1 MKNFTKRIYIYR
13 VCDFF
18 HKGSGKGGSIINKQL
33 GGRKNMMEGRG
44 YNYDREAMMELLKR
58 NNVPYVEVKIH
69 LDGVQRESSPI
80 GHIADSFEMLVN
92 SLLGDIVM
100 TASSDAGHLLSY
112 YTQLLDNLCRLSGL
126 IMNEEGRLERLKEGL
141 DKMIRK
147 HKEGGKEEEEEEE
160 EEGKTEVPQ
169 IFLNAFMEG
178 KEEGK
183 EGGEEEEEGGS
194 IEEERKEDEGGKEG
208 SVEGE
213 EEGREEAG
221 EGKEG
226 KGE

>member
-1 MKNFTKRIYIYR
+1 
-13 VCDFF
+13 
-18 HKGSGKGGSIINKQL
+18 
-33 GGRKNMMEGRG
+33 MMEGRRHS
-44 YNYDREAMMELLKR
+44 YDRDSMMEMLKR
-58 NNVPYVEVKIH
+58 NNVPYVDVHIH
-69 LDGVQRESSPI
+69 LDGVQRENSPI

-112 YTQLLDNLCRLSGL
+112 YTQLLDNLCSLSGL
-126 IMNEEGRLERLKEGL
+126 IMNEEGRVERLKETM
-141 DKMIRK
+141 DKMIKDHGK
-147 HKEGGKEEEEEEE
+147 HKEGGKEEEE
-160 EEGKTEVPQ
+160 GRKTEVPQ
-169 IFLNAFMEG
+169 IFLNAFKEEEEEEEG
-178 KEEGK
+178 RKEAIVNNFTNEEEEGK
-183 EGGEEEEEGGS
+183 EGGKEEGEGGS
-194 IEEERKEDEGGKEG
+194 TEEGKEEVEGSKGG

>member
-1 MKNFTKRIYIYR
+1 VKFFTKRIYIYR

-18 HKGSGKGGSIINKQL
+18 HKGSGNGRSIIDKPI

-112 YTQLLDNLCRLSGL
+112 HTQLLDNLCRLSGL

-147 HKEGGKEEEEEEE
+147 HKEGGEEE
-160 EEGKTEVPQ
+160 EEGRKTEVPQ
-169 IFLNAFMEG
+169 IFLNAFKEEKEEEG
-178 KEEGK
+178 RKEAKEAIVNNFTNEEEEGK
-183 EGGEEEEEGGS
+183 EGGKG
-194 IEEERKEDEGGKEG
+194 G

-226 KGE
+226 KGD